1 MSTSSNPGCLT
12 AIMRLFGIHPSRSS
26 VVVTELPAD
35 PEPDLYPYRLRDDF
49 LSPAEQSFYLVLKTV
64 VGEYLT
70 ICPKVSLAD
79 VFFVIR
85 PNENM
90 SAYNRINRKH
100 VDFLVCEP
108 KTMKPRFAIE
118 LDDSSHKRSDRE
130 ERDDFV
136 DGVFNGADFPLIR
149 IPARNGYNTA
159 ELGALIKQTVQYGT
173 SDLHDQ
179 QSIRDVDIPSSAS
192 QEQFLDTR
200 PCCPKCGEQMVLRTA
215 RQGAQ
220 TGKQFFGCP
229 NYPKCRAVILTLPRK
244 SGHKQRENQVH

>member
-1 MSTSSNPGCLT
+1 LSTSSNPGCLA
-12 AIMRLFGIHPSRSS
+12 AIMRLFGMHPSRSS
-26 VVVTELPAD
+26 FVATELPVD
-35 PEPDLYPYRLRDDF
+35 PEPDQHPYRLRDDF
-49 LSPAEQSFYLVLKTV
+49 LSPAEQSFYLVLKNV

-79 VFFVIR
+79 VFFVTH

-136 DGVFNGADFPLIR
+136 DGVFNGASFPLIR
-149 IPARNGYNTA
+149 IPVRTGYNTV
-159 ELGALIKQTVQYGT
+159 ELSALIKQTLQDGT
-173 SDLHDQ
+173 SGLQDQ
-179 QSIRDVDIPSSAS
+179 QSIRDVGVPSPGP
-192 QEQFLDTR
+192 QEQSPDSR
-200 PCCPKCGEQMVLRTA
+200 PFCPKCGEQMVLRIA

-220 TGKQFFGCP
+220 TGKRFFGCP
-229 NYPKCRAVILTLPRK
+229 NYPKCRAVIPFEEWMHT
-244 SGHKQRENQVH
+244 G